1 MMMNVLKRCLARYWH
16 PVDHN
21 LRRITKANKDFA
33 RELDS
38 KDIKFP
44 VKIRDIPKVEK
55 KRNFIAI
62 RVFGYENKEKYAIYV
77 PKQCCEEK
85 MHHVLIKDF
94 NMFMYDHL
102 LYSGR
107 KHFCFYCLQAFSG
120 EEILKRHIQDYFKGT
135 L

>member
-1 MMMNVLKRCLARYWH
+1 MPENLILKIYNFL
-16 PVDHN
+16 
-21 LRRITKANKDFA
+21 LKLETFLK
-33 RELDS
+33 L
-38 KDIKFP
+38 
-44 VKIRDIPKVEK
+44 K
-55 KRNFIAI
+55 KKKNSIAI

-102 LYSGR
+102 LYSRR